1 MKKALEFFG
10 GDELRARIFVE
21 KYALRDEKDNIV
33 EETPEDMWRRL
44 LAALGIESNPDYW
57 WLLSDFR
64 FVPGGRILHAL
75 GNEIQKCTCYN
86 CFFVPIKGD
95 SIEAIYDCAKEM
107 ARTYSFGGGVGT
119 DISCLRP
126 AGSKVRNTAR
136 HSTGAVSFMELYSLT
151 TGTIGQHFRRG
162 ALMITIEDWHP
173 DVLDFVKI
181 KRNLT
186 NVRYANISVKIS
198 DEFME
203 AVKRG
208 RKWWLRFEGEGFR
221 VEKKIDARELMDEI
235 VKSAWACVPY
245 DTLLFVWKDGKRQL
259 MRIGDLVK
267 EWHANPKVHY
277 EVLSLNLETLQLER
291 KPITKVYE
299 FANDKRL
306 YEAETESG
314 KVFVA
319 TEDHLVYRLTPEGSI
334 ESVPIS
340 ALRPGDFVAIAKS
353 LEKDKKDEQVI
364 WIDLRNYWHAIAA
377 FSQGHG
383 LVGKPITQLL
393 LTPHIRQ
400 LIGKF
405 PSGKTWRADNY
416 LRFGYLPIEEAIRL
430 KAQGIEIPTEGVF
443 WKPSHRHDL
452 QLPLRFPVDEM
463 FAEFLGLWLAEGSV
477 RKSGIRLDL
486 HIEEAHELQP
496 LLEEI
501 ARRFNA
507 KWVWERQAG
516 NWVSLRLDCTAFRLL
531 LQIFGIY
538 ENGQKVVPSFL
549 AEAPIP
555 IIAAFLRGY
564 FSGDGCV
571 DEDGKISVSSVSRSI
586 LESVQRLLLLLGIH
600 SRLGLAQRG
609 KEKVINGKVCRARDT
624 YRLTIYR
631 GYNTLFAQ
639 RVGFLLRRKQETL
652 EQGYAGSP
660 TTLVGLPMIVNF
672 ALFYR
677 TLRRY
682 IRERVAPAT
691 ILRHPTLLVDPY
703 IRRHLSADIQ
713 YEKIVSIRLA
723 EKQEEKVYD
732 ITVADNHTFVLANGW
747 VISNSAEPGLIYW
760 STMKRNSNSEY
771 FYPLLGTNPCSEIGL
786 PAYGACNLA
795 AINLYKFVK
804 NPFTEHAH
812 FDIEEFKKAVRL
824 GVRFLDAV
832 IDYANAKNKYPLEA
846 QRETE
851 NRERRLGLGIMG
863 LADMFFALGLR
874 YDSEE
879 AVEFAERIFTI
890 MRDTAYDESINLA
903 IEKGPFPAFDW
914 EGYSQSEFIK
924 RLPKQLRERIKKH
937 GIRNVTLLTIAPT
950 GSIGTMAGVSTGI
963 EPIFQVKYYR
973 RSESLSQKEF
983 EVFHPTV
990 NDYFKV
996 TGKKELPPHLVTAH
1010 EIDPIM
1016 RVEMQAT
1023 IQAFIDNAISSCL
1036 TRNNL
1041 ILTDKGFR
1049 YIDTICSERREGEFV
1064 PIKDLQVINAY
1075 GLSPATHFYYNGVK
1089 PVYRIELEGHYY
1101 IEGTANHKVLTLTK
1115 DYELVWRR
1123 LDEIQEGEFV
1133 VMRKGLNK
1141 WGNIHELSKIY
1152 GKPFTTERKTN
1163 AKEIKIPKRITR
1175 PLARFLGYLLSDG
1188 SVLSNG
1194 NTISFTQQKGEI
1206 LEDFCRLAKEIFGI
1220 EPQIVPDPRSPNLYN
1235 AKIHSRT
1242 LVRFLEY
1249 LGAAY
1254 QGTEKR
1260 TPLCILSAGREI
1272 VKEFI
1277 RGLTLDGYVSHSI
1290 GGNPIIVPLCNRSEY
1305 LIREVQQLLLNFGI
1319 ESNIFNAPYEVNDF
1333 RHVHGRIYRH
1343 EKRNLYHLY
1352 VTGEDARRFV
1362 EIIGFAETRKNEEAR
1377 RYLERKSRPA
1387 RQLLGGLVPTNN
1399 HIYEMLQEG
1408 LKKVKSNML
1417 YEKIHSIASQI
1428 RSHEVVGRDVLAFAC
1443 ECLNLLHELP
1453 TYLLDPTY
1461 TFKRVKNK
1469 TLLPPTETFDLSV
1482 PQGHHYIA
1490 NGIVSHN
1497 TVNLPR
1503 DISPKAVED
1512 IYFEAWKRG
1521 CKGITVYRE
1530 GSREDILRTEKE
1542 KSEPRRARFV
1552 RPASLNAEVF
1562 KYQTEAGN
1570 VYITVSKD
1578 AEGKVREVFI
1588 NIGKSGSTTAALGEA
1603 LGRVLSIGL
1612 QYDVPPQEFIQQ
1624 LRLIRSGSWQRQ
1636 PDGTVV
1642 FSVPDAVGRALAKA
1656 CGEPE
1661 NGNHLIAETAQKGK
1675 TDETIQIDGMTCPE
1689 CGSIMIR
1696 LGGCSACVS
1705 CSYTRCD

>member
-1 MKKALEFFG
+1 MKKALDFFG
-10 GDELRARIFVE
+10 GDELRARIFWE
-21 KYALRDEKDNIV
+21 KYALRDEKGNIL
-33 EETPEDMWRRL
+33 EETPEDMWRRI
-44 LAALGIESNPDYW
+44 LAALGLNDNPDFW

-64 FVPGGRILHAL
+64 FVPGGRILHAV
-75 GNEIQKCTCYN
+75 GNEFQKCTCFN
-86 CFFVPIKGD
+86 CYFIPIKED
-95 SIEAIYDCAKEM
+95 SIEAIYECAKEM
-107 ARTYSFGGGVGT
+107 ARTYSYGGGVGT
-119 DISCLRP
+119 DISPLRP
-126 AGSKVRNTAR
+126 AQAPVKNTAR
-136 HSTGAVSFMELYSLT
+136 YSTGAVSFMELYSLT

-186 NVRYANISVKIS
+186 SVRYANISVKIS

-203 AVKRG
+203 AVKRS
-208 RKWWLRFEGEGFR
+208 RKWWLRFEGEGFK

-235 VKSAWACVPY
+235 VKSA
-245 DTLLFVWKDGKRQL
+245 
-259 MRIGDLVK
+259 
-267 EWHANPKVHY
+267 
-277 EVLSLNLETLQLER
+277 
-291 KPITKVYE
+291 
-299 FANDKRL
+299 
-306 YEAETESG
+306 
-314 KVFVA
+314 
-319 TEDHLVYRLTPEGSI
+319 
-334 ESVPIS
+334 
-340 ALRPGDFVAIAKS
+340 
-353 LEKDKKDEQVI
+353 
-364 WIDLRNYWHAIAA
+364 
-377 FSQGHG
+377 HG
-383 LVGKPITQLL
+383 
-393 LTPHIRQ
+393 
-400 LIGKF
+400 
-405 PSGKTWRADNY
+405 W
-416 LRFGYLPIEEAIRL
+416 
-430 KAQGIEIPTEGVF
+430 
-443 WKPSHRHDL
+443 
-452 QLPLRFPVDEM
+452 
-463 FAEFLGLWLAEGSV
+463 
-477 RKSGIRLDL
+477 
-486 HIEEAHELQP
+486 
-496 LLEEI
+496 
-501 ARRFNA
+501 
-507 KWVWERQAG
+507 
-516 NWVSLRLDCTAFRLL
+516 
-531 LQIFGIY
+531 
-538 ENGQKVVPSFL
+538 
-549 AEAPIP
+549 
-555 IIAAFLRGY
+555 
-564 FSGDGCV
+564 
-571 DEDGKISVSSVSRSI
+571 
-586 LESVQRLLLLLGIH
+586 
-600 SRLGLAQRG
+600 
-609 KEKVINGKVCRARDT
+609 
-624 YRLTIYR
+624 
-631 GYNTLFAQ
+631 
-639 RVGFLLRRKQETL
+639 
-652 EQGYAGSP
+652 
-660 TTLVGLPMIVNF
+660 
-672 ALFYR
+672 
-677 TLRRY
+677 
-682 IRERVAPAT
+682 
-691 ILRHPTLLVDPY
+691 
-703 IRRHLSADIQ
+703 
-713 YEKIVSIRLA
+713 
-723 EKQEEKVYD
+723 
-732 ITVADNHTFVLANGW
+732 
-747 VISNSAEPGLIYW
+747 AEPGVIFW

-771 FYPLLGTNPCSEIGL
+771 FHPLLGTNPCSEIGL

-804 NPFTEHAH
+804 NPFTEHAY
-812 FDIEEFKKAVRL
+812 FDFEEFKKAVRL

-832 IDYANAKNKYPLEA
+832 IDYADAKNKYPFEA

-863 LADMFFALGLR
+863 LADMFFALGLK

-879 AVEFAERIFTI
+879 AIEFAEKVFTV
-890 MRDTAYDESINLA
+890 MRDTAYDESVNLA

-924 RLPKQLRERIKKH
+924 RLPRQLKERIRKH
-937 GIRNVTLLTIAPT
+937 GIRNVALLTVAPT

-1023 IQAFIDNAISSCL
+1023 IQAFVDNAISSCL

-1064 PIKDLQVINAY
+1064 PIEDLRVINAY

-1152 GKPFTTERKTN
+1152 GKPFTAARKTN

-1206 LEDFCRLAKEIFGI
+1206 LEDFCRLAKEIFGV
-1220 EPQIVPDPRSPNLYN
+1220 EPQVVPDPRSPNLYN

-1249 LGAAY
+1249 LGADH
-1254 QGTEKR
+1254 QGAEKR

-1277 RGLTLDGYVSHSI
+1277 RGLTLDGYVSRFAD
-1290 GGNPIIVPLCNRSEY
+1290 GNPIIVPICNRSEY
-1305 LIREVQQLLLNFGI
+1305 LIREVQQLLLNLGI
-1319 ESNIFNAPYEVNDF
+1319 ESNIFNTPYEVSDF
-1333 RHVHGRIYRH
+1333 RHVHGRIYHH
-1343 EKRNLYHLY
+1343 EKCNLYHIY

-1362 EIIGFAETRKNEEAR
+1362 EMIGFAETRKNEEAR
-1377 RYLERKSRPA
+1377 RHLQRKSRPA
-1387 RQLLGGLVPTNN
+1387 RQLLGGLVPTND
-1399 HIYEMLQEG
+1399 HIHEMLREG
-1408 LKKVKSNML
+1408 LRKVRSNML
-1417 YEKIHSIASQI
+1417 YEKINSIASQI

-1443 ECLNLLHELP
+1443 ECLNLTHELP

-1497 TVNLPR
+1497 TVNLPK

-1530 GSREDILRTEKE
+1530 GSREDILRKEKE
-1542 KSEPRRARFV
+1542 KSEPKRTRFV

-1562 KYQTEAGN
+1562 KYRTEAGN
-1570 VYITVSKD
+1570 VYITISKD
-1578 AEGKVREVFI
+1578 NEGKPREVFI

-1603 LGRVLSIGL
+1603 LGRILSISL
-1612 QYDVPPQEFIQQ
+1612 QYDVPPQELIQQ
-1624 LRLIRSGSWQRQ
+1624 LRLIRSGSWERQ
-1636 PDGTVV
+1636 PDGAIV
-1642 FSVPDAVGRALAKA
+1642 FSIPDAVGRALAKA
-1656 CGEPE
+1656 CGEE
-1661 NGNHLIAETAQKGK
+1661 NNGNHLIIEGIKK
-1675 TDETIQIDGMTCPE
+1675 EKPDETPQIDGMTCPE
-1689 CGSIMIR
+1689 CGGIMIR

>member
-44 LAALGIESNPDYW
+44 LAALGLESNPDYW

-235 VKSAWACVPY
+235 VKSA
-245 DTLLFVWKDGKRQL
+245 
-259 MRIGDLVK
+259 
-267 EWHANPKVHY
+267 
-277 EVLSLNLETLQLER
+277 
-291 KPITKVYE
+291 
-299 FANDKRL
+299 
-306 YEAETESG
+306 
-314 KVFVA
+314 
-319 TEDHLVYRLTPEGSI
+319 
-334 ESVPIS
+334 
-340 ALRPGDFVAIAKS
+340 
-353 LEKDKKDEQVI
+353 
-364 WIDLRNYWHAIAA
+364 
-377 FSQGHG
+377 HG
-383 LVGKPITQLL
+383 
-393 LTPHIRQ
+393 
-400 LIGKF
+400 
-405 PSGKTWRADNY
+405 W
-416 LRFGYLPIEEAIRL
+416 
-430 KAQGIEIPTEGVF
+430 
-443 WKPSHRHDL
+443 
-452 QLPLRFPVDEM
+452 
-463 FAEFLGLWLAEGSV
+463 
-477 RKSGIRLDL
+477 
-486 HIEEAHELQP
+486 
-496 LLEEI
+496 
-501 ARRFNA
+501 
-507 KWVWERQAG
+507 
-516 NWVSLRLDCTAFRLL
+516 
-531 LQIFGIY
+531 
-538 ENGQKVVPSFL
+538 
-549 AEAPIP
+549 
-555 IIAAFLRGY
+555 
-564 FSGDGCV
+564 
-571 DEDGKISVSSVSRSI
+571 
-586 LESVQRLLLLLGIH
+586 
-600 SRLGLAQRG
+600 
-609 KEKVINGKVCRARDT
+609 
-624 YRLTIYR
+624 
-631 GYNTLFAQ
+631 
-639 RVGFLLRRKQETL
+639 
-652 EQGYAGSP
+652 
-660 TTLVGLPMIVNF
+660 
-672 ALFYR
+672 
-677 TLRRY
+677 
-682 IRERVAPAT
+682 
-691 ILRHPTLLVDPY
+691 
-703 IRRHLSADIQ
+703 
-713 YEKIVSIRLA
+713 
-723 EKQEEKVYD
+723 
-732 ITVADNHTFVLANGW
+732 
-747 VISNSAEPGLIYW
+747 AEPGVIFW

-771 FYPLLGTNPCSEIGL
+771 FHPLLGTNPCSEIGL

-1023 IQAFIDNAISSCL
+1023 IQTAGIDNAISS
-1036 TRNNL
+1036 
-1041 ILTDKGFR
+1041 
-1049 YIDTICSERREGEFV
+1049 
-1064 PIKDLQVINAY
+1064 
-1075 GLSPATHFYYNGVK
+1075 
-1089 PVYRIELEGHYY
+1089 
-1101 IEGTANHKVLTLTK
+1101 
-1115 DYELVWRR
+1115 
-1123 LDEIQEGEFV
+1123 
-1133 VMRKGLNK
+1133 
-1141 WGNIHELSKIY
+1141 
-1152 GKPFTTERKTN
+1152 
-1163 AKEIKIPKRITR
+1163 
-1175 PLARFLGYLLSDG
+1175 
-1188 SVLSNG
+1188 
-1194 NTISFTQQKGEI
+1194 
-1206 LEDFCRLAKEIFGI
+1206 
-1220 EPQIVPDPRSPNLYN
+1220 
-1235 AKIHSRT
+1235 
-1242 LVRFLEY
+1242 
-1249 LGAAY
+1249 
-1254 QGTEKR
+1254 
-1260 TPLCILSAGREI
+1260 
-1272 VKEFI
+1272 
-1277 RGLTLDGYVSHSI
+1277 
-1290 GGNPIIVPLCNRSEY
+1290 
-1305 LIREVQQLLLNFGI
+1305 
-1319 ESNIFNAPYEVNDF
+1319 
-1333 RHVHGRIYRH
+1333 
-1343 EKRNLYHLY
+1343 
-1352 VTGEDARRFV
+1352 
-1362 EIIGFAETRKNEEAR
+1362 
-1377 RYLERKSRPA
+1377 
-1387 RQLLGGLVPTNN
+1387 
-1399 HIYEMLQEG
+1399 
-1408 LKKVKSNML
+1408 
-1417 YEKIHSIASQI
+1417 
-1428 RSHEVVGRDVLAFAC
+1428 
-1443 ECLNLLHELP
+1443 
-1453 TYLLDPTY
+1453 
-1461 TFKRVKNK
+1461 
-1469 TLLPPTETFDLSV
+1469 
-1482 PQGHHYIA
+1482 
-1490 NGIVSHN
+1490 

-1542 KSEPRRARFV
+1542 KSEPKRARFV

-1642 FSVPDAVGRALAKA
+1642 FSVPDAVGRAIAKA

-1675 TDETIQIDGMTCPE
+1675 ADETIQIDGMTCPE

>member
-33 EETPEDMWRRL
+33 EETPEDMWRRV
-44 LAALGIESNPDYW
+44 LAALGLESNPDYW

-64 FVPGGRILHAL
+64 FVPGGRILHAV

-86 CFFVPIKGD
+86 CFFIPIKGD

-107 ARTYSFGGGVGT
+107 ARTYSMGGGVGT
-119 DISCLRP
+119 DISPLRG
-126 AGSKVRNTAR
+126 AGMPVRNTAR
-136 HSTGAVSFMELYSLT
+136 FSTGAVSFMELFSLT

-181 KRNLT
+181 KRDLT
-186 NVRYANISVKIS
+186 KVRYANISVKIS

-208 RKWWLRFEGEGFR
+208 RKWWLRFEGEGFK

-267 EWHANPKVHY
+267 EWHANSKVHY

-319 TEDHLVYRLTPEGSI
+319 TEDHIVYRLTPEGSI
-334 ESVPIS
+334 ESVPVS
-340 ALRPGDFVAIAKS
+340 ALRPGDFVAIAKTT
-353 LEKDKKDEQVI
+353 EKDEAKDEQVA
-364 WIDLRNYWHAIAA
+364 WVDLRDQWQTLAA
-377 FSQGHG
+377 FGHG
-383 LVGKPITQLL
+383 LTGEPIIQLL
-393 LTPHIRQ
+393 QTPRVRH
-400 LIGKF
+400 LLGKF
-405 PSGKTWRADNY
+405 PSGKAWRADEY
-416 LRFGYLPIEEAIRL
+416 LRVGHLPIKEAVRL
-430 KAQGIEIPTEGVF
+430 RAQGVEIPADGVF
-443 WKPSHRHDL
+443 WKPSHHHDL
-452 QLPLRFPVDEM
+452 QLPLRFPVDET

-477 RKSGIRLDL
+477 RKSGLRLAL
-486 HIEEAHELQP
+486 HVEEAKELQP

-516 NWVSLRLDCTAFRLL
+516 NWVSLRIDCTTLRLT
-531 LQIFGIY
+531 LQALGIY
-538 ENGQKVVPSFL
+538 QNGQKVVPSFL

-571 DEDGKISVSSVSRSI
+571 EEGGTISVSSVSRSI

-600 SRLGLAQRG
+600 SRLSLAQRG
-609 KEKVINGKVCRARDT
+609 KEKVINGKVCRTRDT
-624 YRLTIYR
+624 YRLKIYQ
-631 GYNTLFAQ
+631 GYNNLFAQ
-639 RVGFLLRRKQETL
+639 RVGFLIRRKQERL
-652 EQGYAGSP
+652 EQHAL
-660 TTLVGLPMIVNF
+660 TTTSKLVGIPMIANF
-672 ALFYR
+672 VLFYR
-677 TLRRY
+677 IWRGC

-691 ILRHPTLLVDPY
+691 ILRYPILSLDPH
-703 IRRHLSADIQ
+703 IRRHLAADIH
-713 YEKIVSIRLA
+713 YEKIVNVRLA
-723 EKQEEKVYD
+723 GRQEEKVYD

-771 FYPLLGTNPCSEIGL
+771 FHPLLGTNPCSEIGL

-804 NPFTEHAH
+804 DPFTEHAH
-812 FDIEEFKKAVRL
+812 FDFEEFKKAVRL

-832 IDYANAKNKYPLEA
+832 IDYADAKNKYPLPA
-846 QRETE
+846 QREVQ

-863 LADMFFALGLR
+863 LADMFFALGIK

-879 AVEFAERIFTI
+879 AVEFAEKVFTV

-914 EGYSQSEFIK
+914 EGYSQSEFVK

-1023 IQAFIDNAISSCL
+1023 IQTAGIDNAISS
-1036 TRNNL
+1036 
-1041 ILTDKGFR
+1041 
-1049 YIDTICSERREGEFV
+1049 
-1064 PIKDLQVINAY
+1064 
-1075 GLSPATHFYYNGVK
+1075 
-1089 PVYRIELEGHYY
+1089 
-1101 IEGTANHKVLTLTK
+1101 
-1115 DYELVWRR
+1115 
-1123 LDEIQEGEFV
+1123 
-1133 VMRKGLNK
+1133 
-1141 WGNIHELSKIY
+1141 
-1152 GKPFTTERKTN
+1152 
-1163 AKEIKIPKRITR
+1163 
-1175 PLARFLGYLLSDG
+1175 
-1188 SVLSNG
+1188 
-1194 NTISFTQQKGEI
+1194 
-1206 LEDFCRLAKEIFGI
+1206 
-1220 EPQIVPDPRSPNLYN
+1220 
-1235 AKIHSRT
+1235 
-1242 LVRFLEY
+1242 
-1249 LGAAY
+1249 
-1254 QGTEKR
+1254 
-1260 TPLCILSAGREI
+1260 
-1272 VKEFI
+1272 
-1277 RGLTLDGYVSHSI
+1277 
-1290 GGNPIIVPLCNRSEY
+1290 
-1305 LIREVQQLLLNFGI
+1305 
-1319 ESNIFNAPYEVNDF
+1319 
-1333 RHVHGRIYRH
+1333 
-1343 EKRNLYHLY
+1343 
-1352 VTGEDARRFV
+1352 
-1362 EIIGFAETRKNEEAR
+1362 
-1377 RYLERKSRPA
+1377 
-1387 RQLLGGLVPTNN
+1387 
-1399 HIYEMLQEG
+1399 
-1408 LKKVKSNML
+1408 
-1417 YEKIHSIASQI
+1417 
-1428 RSHEVVGRDVLAFAC
+1428 
-1443 ECLNLLHELP
+1443 
-1453 TYLLDPTY
+1453 
-1461 TFKRVKNK
+1461 
-1469 TLLPPTETFDLSV
+1469 
-1482 PQGHHYIA
+1482 
-1490 NGIVSHN
+1490 

-1503 DISPKAVED
+1503 DIPPKAVED

-1542 KSEPRRARFV
+1542 KSEPKRVRFV

-1562 KYQTEAGN
+1562 KYRTEAGN

-1603 LGRVLSIGL
+1603 LGRALSIGL
-1612 QYDVPPQEFIQQ
+1612 QYDVPPQELIQQ

-1675 TDETIQIDGMTCPE
+1675 SDETIQIDGMTCPE
-1689 CGSIMIR
+1689 CGGIMIR